1 MLTWIG
7 RNCYTICVY
16 PVITFTSVL
25 GGIEPIGGGFLIELK
40 QVSKRYQGQAGMFSA
55 VDNVSLTIDDRE
67 IFGIIGE
74 SGAGKSTL
82 IRFINALE
90 QIDEGEVWVDNER
103 VDHFNKKQ
111 LRQHRKDVGMIFQQF
126 NLMNNLTVE
135 DNILLPLSLH
145 HYEDTIAID
154 ELLEF
159 VGLADKRHHYPSQL
173 SGGQKQRVGIA
184 RALITKPKILLCDE
198 PTSALDANRTD
209 EIVAVL
215 KRAHQRFGMT
225 IVLVTHELDVIQ
237 NLCQRVAIMEAGKV
251 VEVVAI
257 QTNTAFKDAKSYH
270 ERVLEVLKH
279 GES

>member
-1 MLTWIG
+1 MEQME
-7 RNCYTICVY
+7 V
-16 PVITFTSVL
+16 V
-25 GGIEPIGGGFLIELK
+25 FLIELK
-40 QVSKRYQGQAGMFSA
+40 QVSKRYQGQDGMFSA
-55 VDNVSLTIDDRE
+55 VDNVSLTIEDRE

-90 QIDEGEVWVDNER
+90 QIDEGEVWVNNER
-103 VDHFNKKQ
+103 VDCFNKKQ
-111 LRQHRKDVGMIFQQF
+111 LRHHRKDVGMIFQQF
-126 NLMNNLTVE
+126 NLLNNLTVE

-159 VGLADKRHHYPSQL
+159 VGLADKRYHYPGQL

-184 RALITKPKILLCDE
+184 RTLLTKPKILLCDE

-215 KRAHQRFGMT
+215 KKAHQRFEMT

-237 NLCQRVAIMEAGKV
+237 NLCQRVAIMDAGKLV
-251 VEVVAI
+251 DVLAI
-257 QTNTAFKDAKSYH
+257 QTNTAFKETKSYH

>member
-1 MLTWIG
+1 M
-7 RNCYTICVY
+7 
-16 PVITFTSVL
+16 
-25 GGIEPIGGGFLIELK
+25 
-40 QVSKRYQGQAGMFSA
+40 
-55 VDNVSLTIDDRE
+55 
-67 IFGIIGE
+67 
-74 SGAGKSTL
+74 
-82 IRFINALE
+82 
-90 QIDEGEVWVDNER
+90 
-103 VDHFNKKQ
+103 
-111 LRQHRKDVGMIFQQF
+111 
-126 NLMNNLTVE
+126 
-135 DNILLPLSLH
+135 
-145 HYEDTIAID
+145 
-154 ELLEF
+154 
-159 VGLADKRHHYPSQL
+159 GLADKRHHYPSQL

-251 VEVVAI
+251 VDVVAI
-257 QTNTAFKDAKSYH
+257 QTNTTFKDAKSYH